1 MATRHLIHRRS
12 VHLAQCLKVVGVALA
27 LVLSVL
33 AIDAVMSTGLI
44 TRTVTVETETFDVV
58 AKHSPLKFVPPSPR
72 AQRAQ

>member
-1 MATRHLIHRRS
+1 
-12 VHLAQCLKVVGVALA
+12 LAVVGVALA

-44 TRTVTVETETFDVV
+44 TRAVTVQTETFDVV

-72 AQRAQ
+72 AHRAE